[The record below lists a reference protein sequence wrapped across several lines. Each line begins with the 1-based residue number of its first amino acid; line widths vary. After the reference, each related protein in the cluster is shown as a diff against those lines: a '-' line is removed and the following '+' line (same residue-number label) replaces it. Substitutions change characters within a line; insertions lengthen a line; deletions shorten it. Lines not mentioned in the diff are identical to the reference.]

1 MGNAMFRNPIICPI
15 SAIVNPELKYNLCL
29 PANTQSSMDR
39 DHYGEQRLHCLI
51 LRQFCSLED

>member
-39 DHYGEQRLHCLI
+39 DHYGEQRLNCLI
-51 LRQFCSLED
+51 LWQFYSLED